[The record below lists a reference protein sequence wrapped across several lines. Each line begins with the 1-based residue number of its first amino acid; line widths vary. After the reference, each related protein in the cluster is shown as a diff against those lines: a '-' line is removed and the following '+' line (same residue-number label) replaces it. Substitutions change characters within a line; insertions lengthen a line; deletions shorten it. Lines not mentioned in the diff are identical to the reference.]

1 MTRCSP
7 VRACHRWRA
16 LSRICGGVWRGGVR
30 CFEAVTE
37 TALSV
42 QRAARS
48 SVLALCERLD
58 GDDGEAVYAGGRASF
73 TTRPETVEVEP
84 PFRLAFEGRFEPCST
99 APLAEHLRLP
109 RRVGLL
115 WVRLG
120 GYAAAVYEDEQLIDG
135 RAGARFVKNRNKKGG
150 SSSNRFRRRRSEQA
164 RDLHDR
170 AAELADELL
179 APWQAGLD
187 WLVIAGDRLAIAAVE
202 ERSLVLPR
210 IEAPREVATFHL
222 GDPRSSLLEG
232 VARELWSSTLR
243 RPHRVNR

>member
-1 MTRCSP
+1 M
-7 VRACHRWRA
+7 
-16 LSRICGGVWRGGVR
+16 
-30 CFEAVTE
+30 E
-37 TALSV
+37 TALGV
-42 QRAARS
+42 QRVARS
-48 SVLALCERLD
+48 SVLALCARLD
-58 GDDGEAVYAGGRASF
+58 GEDGEAVYSAGGASF
-73 TTRPETVEVEP
+73 TTRPETVQVEP
-84 PFRLAFEGRFEPCST
+84 PFRLAFEGRLEPCST
-99 APLAEHLRLP
+99 APLAEHLLLP

-120 GYAAAVYEDEQLIDG
+120 GYAAAVYEDEKLIDG

-150 SSSNRFRRRRSEQA
+150 SSSNRYRRRRGEQA

-179 APWQAGLD
+179 APWQTGLD
-187 WLVIAGDRLAIAAVE
+187 WLVVAGDRLAIAAVE
-202 ERSLVLPR
+202 EKSLVLAR

-243 RPHRVNR
+243 RPLPPEPERRQDRSC

>member
-1 MTRCSP
+1 
-7 VRACHRWRA
+7 V
-16 LSRICGGVWRGGVR
+16 SRSGVR
-30 CFEAVTE
+30 CFEAVTQ

-58 GDDGEAVYAGGRASF
+58 GDDGEAIYAGGRASF

-210 IEAPREVATFHL
+210 IEAPREVARFHL

-232 VARELWSSTLR
+232 VARELWSSTIR
-243 RPHRVNR
+243 RPGLPQRGG